1 MNVFHE
7 FHARGKFEKSL
18 NATFIALIPKKARAE
33 DIKDFCPI
41 SLVGGVYKII
51 SKVLPNRLKTVLEM
65 IISWPLNAFIR
76 GRQILDPVF
85 SANKCL
91 GSRIKLGD
99 LGVLCKLD
107 LHVNWPGFPVVSVE
121 DMWL

>member
-7 FHARGKFEKSL
+7 FHARGKFEKSI

-51 SKVLPNRLKTVLEM
+51 SKVLPNRLKTVLEK
-65 IISWPLNAFIR
+65 IILLVFECFHQ
-76 GRQILDPVF
+76 RQTNFRPSL
-85 SANKCL
+85 
-91 GSRIKLGD
+91 
-99 LGVLCKLD
+99 
-107 LHVNWPGFPVVSVE
+107 
-121 DMWL
+121 